1 MRSWADYDIPAMLSR
16 CDALIAEYD
25 ADLRIIER
33 ALWKVRPIG
42 EEMQTVF
49 RFVRD
54 DEGEDELWAK
64 RLA

>member
-1 MRSWADYDIPAMLSR
+1 MKAPSWNDYDLPVLLAR

-54 DEGEDELWAK
+54 DDATGEMSVV
-64 RLA
+64 